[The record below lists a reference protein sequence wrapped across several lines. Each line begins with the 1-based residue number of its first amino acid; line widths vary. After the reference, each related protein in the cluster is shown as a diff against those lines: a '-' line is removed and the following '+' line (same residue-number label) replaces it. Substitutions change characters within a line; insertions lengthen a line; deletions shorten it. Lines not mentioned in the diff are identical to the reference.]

1 MFTSFGD
8 IVSKV
13 LGFSTETKK
22 SDVGAYFRQYKVLYK
37 ELRTSLIKLLLT

>member
-22 SDVGAYFRQYKVLYK
+22 SDVGSYFKTVQD
-37 ELRTSLIKLLLT
+37 TIQGN

>member
-13 LGFSTETKK
+13 LGFSTETK
-22 SDVGAYFRQYKVLYK
+22 SDVGTYLRQYKYYT
-37 ELRTSLIKLLLT
+37 RH